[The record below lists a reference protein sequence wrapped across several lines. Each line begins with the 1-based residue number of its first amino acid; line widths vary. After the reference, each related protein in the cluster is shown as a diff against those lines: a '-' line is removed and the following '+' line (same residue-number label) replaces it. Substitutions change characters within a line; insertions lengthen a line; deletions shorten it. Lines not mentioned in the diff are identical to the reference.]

1 MPLAF
6 RQKRNLSDFMERTTI
21 KIGTRKSKLAL
32 WQANYVA
39 DLLDANGFQPQ
50 LVPIETKGDKI
61 QNVALSKIGSKGV
74 FTEELESMLRRK
86 QIDIAVHSAKDLQ
99 SKLPEGFN
107 VLAFCERESPDDV
120 IVSDKDID
128 LNNPKLILGT
138 SSTRR
143 IAMLKHFYP
152 HITTVDVRGNL
163 QTRLEKMKNGVMDG
177 LVLAYAGV
185 RRMNFDNMVKYW
197 FDTDRFI
204 PPVGQGAVAI
214 ETHDNLDKEIA
225 KRIKTATNHL
235 LTEKVLLAER
245 AFLRRMDGGC
255 SIPVFG
261 HAVMETDGQIMLKGG
276 IASLNGKELIQRT
289 MYGSNAEEL
298 GTSLAE
304 EILASGG
311 KKVLEDIKSALS

>member
-1 MPLAF
+1 
-6 RQKRNLSDFMERTTI
+6 MERRII
-21 KIGTRKSKLAL
+21 KIGTRKSKLAM

-39 DLLDANGFQPQ
+39 DLLDAGGFQPK

-74 FTEELESMLRRK
+74 FTEELETMLRTR

-99 SKLPEGFN
+99 SKLPEGFS

-120 IVSDKDID
+120 IISDKEID

-143 IAMLKHFYP
+143 IAMLKHHYP

-163 QTRLEKMKNGVMDG
+163 QTRIEKLKTGIMDG

-185 RRMNFDNMVKYW
+185 LRMNFDGMVKYW

-214 ETHDNLDKEIA
+214 EIHDKLEDEVAA
-225 KRIKTATNHL
+225 KIKQATNHA

-245 AFLRRMDGGC
+245 SFLRTMDGGC

-261 HAVMETDGQIMLKGG
+261 HAQMEMDGQIIIKGG
-276 IASLNGKELIQRT
+276 IASLDGKSLIQRT
-289 MYGSNAEEL
+289 MHGSSPEEL
-298 GTSLAE
+298 GQSLAD
-304 EILASGG
+304 EILQSGG
-311 KKVLEDIKSALS
+311 KKVLDDIKSAL

>member
-1 MPLAF
+1 
-6 RQKRNLSDFMERTTI
+6 MERKVI
-21 KIGTRKSKLAL
+21 KIGTRKSKLAM

-39 DLLDANGFQPQ
+39 DLLDAAGFQPQ

-74 FTEELESMLRRK
+74 FTEELESLLRRR

-99 SKLPEGFN
+99 SQLPEGFH

-120 IVSDKDID
+120 IVSDKEID
-128 LNNPKLILGT
+128 LNSPKLILGT

-143 IAMLKHFYP
+143 VAMLKHYYP
-152 HITTVDVRGNL
+152 HITTVEVRGNL
-163 QTRLEKMKNGVMDG
+163 QTRLEKMKSGIMDG

-185 RRMNFDNMVKYW
+185 RRMEYDQMVRYW
-197 FDTDRFI
+197 FDTERFV
-204 PPVGQGAVAI
+204 PPVGQGSVAI
-214 ETHDNLDKEIA
+214 EIHDNLDTEIA
-225 KRIKTATNHL
+225 EGIKKATNHA
-235 LTEKVLLAER
+235 LTEKMLLTER

-261 HAVMETDGQIMLKGG
+261 HAQMEMDGQIILMGG
-276 IASLNGKELIQRT
+276 IASLNGKQLIQRT
-289 MYGSNAEEL
+289 MYGSNPEEL

-304 EILASGG
+304 EILQSGG
-311 KKVLEDIKSALS
+311 KKVLDEIRSAMP

>member
-1 MPLAF
+1 
-6 RQKRNLSDFMERTTI
+6 MERQVI
-21 KIGTRKSKLAL
+21 KIGTRKSKLAM

-39 DLLDANGFQPQ
+39 DLLDAGGFQPH

-74 FTEELESMLRRK
+74 FTDELESMLRRG

-99 SKLPEGFN
+99 SKLPEGFQ
-107 VLAFCERESPDDV
+107 VLSFCERESPDDV
-120 IVSDKDID
+120 IVSDKEID

-143 IAMLKHFYP
+143 IAMLKHYYP

-163 QTRLEKMKNGVMDG
+163 QTRMEKMKSGIMDG

-185 RRMNFDNMVKYW
+185 RRMGYDDLVRYW
-197 FDTDRFI
+197 FDTERFI
-204 PPVGQGAVAI
+204 PPVGQGSVAI
-214 ETHDNLDKEIA
+214 EIHDNLDKEVA
-225 KRIKTATNHL
+225 EKIKKATNHP
-235 LTEKVLLAER
+235 LTEKMLLTER

-261 HAVMETDGQIMLKGG
+261 HAQMETDGQIILKGG
-276 IASLNGKELIQRT
+276 IASLDGKELIQRT
-289 MYGSNAEEL
+289 MYGSNPEEL
-298 GTSLAE
+298 GTSLAD
-304 EILASGG
+304 EILQSGG
-311 KKVLEDIKSALS
+311 KKVLDDIKSVISK

>member
-1 MPLAF
+1 
-6 RQKRNLSDFMERTTI
+6 MERKVI
-21 KIGTRKSKLAL
+21 KIGTRKSKLAM

-39 DLLDANGFQPQ
+39 DLLDAAGFQPQ
-50 LVPIETKGDKI
+50 LMPIETKGDKI

-74 FTEELESMLRRK
+74 FTEELEMMLRRR

-99 SKLPEGFN
+99 SNLPEGFS

-120 IVSDKDID
+120 IVSDKEID

-143 IAMLKHFYP
+143 IAMLKHYYP

-163 QTRLEKMKNGVMDG
+163 QTRLDKMKHGIMDG

-185 RRMNFDNMVKYW
+185 RRMDYDQLVRYW
-197 FDTDRFI
+197 FDTERFI

-214 ETHDNLDKEIA
+214 EIHENMDSDLA
-225 KRIKTATNHL
+225 SSIKKATNHS
-235 LTEKVLLAER
+235 LTEKMLLTER

-261 HAVMETDGQIMLKGG
+261 HAQMEMDGQIVLKGG
-276 IASLNGKELIQRT
+276 IASLDGKQLIQRT
-289 MYGSNAEEL
+289 LYGSNPDEL
-298 GTSLAE
+298 GTGLAD
-304 EILASGG
+304 EILQSGG
-311 KKVLEDIKSALS
+311 KKVLDEIRSAMS

>member
-1 MPLAF
+1 
-6 RQKRNLSDFMERTTI
+6 MERKVI

-32 WQANYVA
+32 WQANYVG
-39 DLLDANGFQPQ
+39 DMLDQHGFQPQ

-74 FTEELESMLRRK
+74 FTEELEALLRTK

-99 SKLPEGFN
+99 SQLPDGFS
-107 VLAFCERESPDDV
+107 VLSFCERESPDDV
-120 IVSDKDID
+120 IVSDKEID
-128 LNNPKLILGT
+128 LNDRNLILGT

-143 IAMLKHFYP
+143 IAMLKHYYP
-152 HITTVDVRGNL
+152 HIKTVDVRGNL
-163 QTRLEKMKNGVMDG
+163 QTRMEKMKANSMDG

-185 RRMNFDNMVKYW
+185 RRMHYDDQVKYW

-214 ETHDNLDKEIA
+214 EVHQNLDSEVA
-225 KRIKTATNHL
+225 KQIKNATNHP
-235 LTEKVLLAER
+235 LTEKMLVTER

-261 HAVMETDGQIMLKGG
+261 HAEMESDGQIMLKGG
-276 IASLNGKELIQRT
+276 IASLDGKELIQRT
-289 MYGSNAEEL
+289 MYGSDPLAL

-304 EILASGG
+304 EILQSGG
-311 KKVLEDIKSALS
+311 KKVLEEIKSSLR

>member
-1 MPLAF
+1 
-6 RQKRNLSDFMERTTI
+6 MERTII
-21 KIGTRKSKLAL
+21 KIGTRKSKLAM

-39 DLLDANGFQPQ
+39 DLLDASGFQPQ

-99 SKLPEGFN
+99 SKLPEGFH
-107 VLAFCERESPDDV
+107 VLSFCERESPDDV
-120 IVSDKDID
+120 IVSDKEID

-143 IAMLKHFYP
+143 VAMLKHYYP
-152 HITTVDVRGNL
+152 HITAVDVRGNL
-163 QTRLEKMKNGVMDG
+163 QTRLEKMKTGIMDG

-185 RRMNFDNMVKYW
+185 RRMDFDAMVQYW
-197 FDTDRFI
+197 FDTERFI

-214 ETHDNLDKEIA
+214 EIHENMDQEVAD
-225 KRIKTATNHL
+225 RIKKATNHP
-235 LTEKVLLAER
+235 LTEKMISSER

-261 HAVMETDGQIMLKGG
+261 HAQMEMDGQIVMKGG
-276 IASLNGKELIQRT
+276 IASLDGKQLIQRT
-289 MYGSNAEEL
+289 MYGSDPVDL

-304 EILASGG
+304 EILQSGG
-311 KKVLEDIKSALS
+311 QKVLEDIKSTISK